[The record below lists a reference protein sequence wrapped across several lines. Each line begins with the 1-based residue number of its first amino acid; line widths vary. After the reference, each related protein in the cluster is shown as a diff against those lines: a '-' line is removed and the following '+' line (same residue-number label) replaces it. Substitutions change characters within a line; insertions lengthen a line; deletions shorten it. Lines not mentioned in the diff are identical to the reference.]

1 MRSWVKDENNINK
14 IPKPNLVDAI
24 KVVKEQIPYL
34 TDNLLNELGVKVD
47 EEIKKRENE
56 KWYIKCFGDVSKP
69 SGRR

>member
-1 MRSWVKDENNINK
+1 M
-14 IPKPNLVDAI
+14 PKPNLVDAI

-56 KWYIKCFGDVSKP
+56 K
-69 SGRR
+69 